1 MQLDVSTGFCIT
13 TWTGFWRK
21 DRLNQPPMA
30 TEISKWIAVAA
41 AIEKTMVPPKQ
52 KLISCLQ
59 VSRKPLKI
67 LNLNYFLNRFNTV
80 RITRSSIK
88 TSQMFDDKP
97 KRT

>member
-1 MQLDVSTGFCIT
+1 MHSAKLVFIKVLPSMQLDVSTDFRVT
-13 TWTGFWRK
+13 TWTGFWRE

-59 VSRKPLKI
+59 VSRKPL
-67 LNLNYFLNRFNTV
+67 NDT
-80 RITRSSIK
+80 
-88 TSQMFDDKP
+88 
-97 KRT
+97 